1 MSLHARS
8 RCLPRLAVLVVAALV
23 PAVLVA
29 SDGIKGVGKY
39 NPEDETVQLFSAIEA
54 GQLEVRLIPK
64 DSTQC
69 RVLITNRSDRPLNVA
84 LPEAFAGVPVLA
96 QFDPF
101 ANFPNNNR
109 NNNNNGAQM
118 LGVGNQFGNQGNQF
132 GNQGNNFGPFN
143 MNQGGNNFAPFNIAP
158 EKVAQ
163 LKLPAV
169 CLEHGKPNPRPA
181 IPYRIK
187 PIAEATDKPEVRALC
202 GMLGRGEISQR
213 SAQAAAWHLNNEM
226 SWDQLRAKRAQI
238 VFGQLRAPFFT
249 RRELAEGEQAVA
261 RAGELVKRGNT
272 AGKQGSLSLK

>member
-1 MSLHARS
+1 MSLHVCF
-8 RCLPRLAVLVVAALV
+8 RCLPRLGVLVVAALV

-29 SDGIKGVGKY
+29 SDGLKGVGKY
-39 NPEDETVQLFSAIEA
+39 NPEDETVGLFSAIER

-69 RVLITNRSDRPLNVA
+69 RVLIANKSDRPLNVA

-101 ANFPNNNR
+101 ANFGNNNR
-109 NNNNNGAQM
+109 NNNNNSSQM

-143 MNQGGNNFAPFNIAP
+143 MNRQQNNFAPFNIAP

-181 IPYRIK
+181 KPYRIA
-187 PIAEATDKPEVRALC
+187 PIAEATDKPEVASLC

-213 SAQAAAWHLNNEM
+213 AAQAAAWHLNNDM
-226 SWDQLRAKRAQI
+226 SWEQLRAKRAQI

-249 RRELAEGEQAVA
+249 RRELAEGEQAAA
-261 RAGELVKRGNT
+261 RAGELAKQRRT
-272 AGKQGSLSLK
+272 AGKQGSLSLR